1 MTPSLPPSCTTH
13 LLRVERLLVL
23 VVESEVVTLREQGF
37 LVLYQAHVP
46 TPVQN
51 GMEKVVLF
59 VATTNQLIAHPV
71 IDVEQVVSVLSGIFD
86 QFRG

>member
-1 MTPSLPPSCTTH
+1 MTPSLPPSCATH
-13 LLRVERLLVL
+13 LLRVECLLVL

-37 LVLYQAHVP
+37 LVLYQAYVP

-51 GMEKVVLF
+51 GMEKVVLL

-71 IDVEQVVSVLSGIFD
+71 IDVEQIVSVLSGILD